1 MKASVINN
9 IKKASLC
16 LLGMGLAAINAAG
29 ATVAELQAEIN
40 LLQVRSKVN
49 FLSLCVVI
57 CVMMIFFMWGM
68 KEHHRK
74 HVMMLERK
82 NRALQRAHKEAA
94 DARDYAELQ
103 SQMKSIY
110 TKNLAHE
117 IRTPLGQVYGFTQVM
132 ADDNIPME
140 EDERK
145 EMLAALLE
153 SCQHLTKVVENI
165 DTVAARLEK
174 LDSLSDV
181 ESVLKLESAEAGR
194 LHTDFTFYYPDN
206 RKSEFAYSQSDQTS

>member
-9 IKKASLC
+9 LKKAGLC
-16 LLGMGLAAINAAG
+16 LFGMGIAAINASG
-29 ATVAELQAEIN
+29 ATAAELQAEIN

-49 FLSLCVVI
+49 FLTLCVVI

-94 DARDYAELQ
+94 DSRDYAELQ

-117 IRTPLGQVYGFTQVM
+117 IRTPLGQVYGFTQVL

-145 EMLAALLE
+145 EVLAALLE

-165 DTVAARLEK
+165 DTVAAKLEK

-181 ESVLKLESAEAGR
+181 ESVLKQESAEAGG
-194 LHTDFTFYYPDN
+194 LHTDFAFYYPDN
-206 RKSEFAYSQSDQTS
+206 RKSEFVSLQSDQTS

>member
-9 IKKASLC
+9 LKKAGLC
-16 LLGMGLAAINAAG
+16 LFGMGIAAINASG
-29 ATVAELQAEIN
+29 ATAAELQAEID

-94 DARDYAELQ
+94 DSRDYAELQ
-103 SQMKSIY
+103 SQMKTIY

-145 EMLAALLE
+145 EV
-153 SCQHLTKVVENI
+153 LTKDFNI
-165 DTVAARLEK
+165 W
-174 LDSLSDV
+174 
-181 ESVLKLESAEAGR
+181 
-194 LHTDFTFYYPDN
+194 
-206 RKSEFAYSQSDQTS
+206 QSDRVKKWISQEEIRALMVPQGIRQWRQGLTNWTAFPTWSLCSS